1 MAKSDFLSRTRLFL
15 EVLNEESLNQA
26 AESLGKSTP
35 QVSREIAKLEQELHV
50 KLFTRLPTG
59 IRVTR
64 EGAKFAEQILPLIE
78 RFDTLEESLI
88 RETDQE
94 INLFLPITEGTE
106 LFQKWI
112 ARFAEANPD
121 VRVNSRIRDPNA
133 GQNGGY
139 FNYQVVLEREPA
151 DDTLVA
157 VRICSVPLVCVA
169 APAYLAKAGTPES
182 PEDLLRHLIRVSSR
196 EMELPVTLHETGTG
210 RSYTV
215 PTGHAGDS
223 GLVLALKNRVLEGGG
238 IGIAVPRYLVESELE
253 TGDLIEVLPDWQIE
267 PEVMWLLR
275 PQSRFPSDAAAFA
288 FNEAVTPH
296 AAEFGMSIPSLGVL
310 AAFAG
315 AFGRQAS
322 PLCGGLILVAG
333 IAGVNPMDI
342 VRRTA
347 PVMVILLVCLYIV
360 S

>member
-35 QVSREIAKLEQELHV
+35 QVSREIAKLEQV

-121 VRVNSRIRDPNA
+121 VRVNSRIRDPIRWCL
-133 GQNGGY
+133 NG
-139 FNYQVVLEREPA
+139 N
-151 DDTLVA
+151 
-157 VRICSVPLVCVA
+157 PLM
-169 APAYLAKAGTPES
+169 TPWS
-182 PEDLLRHLIRVSSR
+182 P
-196 EMELPVTLHETGTG
+196 
-210 RSYTV
+210 
-215 PTGHAGDS
+215 
-223 GLVLALKNRVLEGGG
+223 
-238 IGIAVPRYLVESELE
+238 
-253 TGDLIEVLPDWQIE
+253 
-267 PEVMWLLR
+267 
-275 PQSRFPSDAAAFA
+275 
-288 FNEAVTPH
+288 
-296 AAEFGMSIPSLGVL
+296 
-310 AAFAG
+310 
-315 AFGRQAS
+315 
-322 PLCGGLILVAG
+322 
-333 IAGVNPMDI
+333 
-342 VRRTA
+342 
-347 PVMVILLVCLYIV
+347 
-360 S
+360 

>member
-112 ARFAEANPD
+112 ARFAEVNPD

-133 GQNGGY
+133 G
-139 FNYQVVLEREPA
+139 
-151 DDTLVA
+151 T
-157 VRICSVPLVCVA
+157 
-169 APAYLAKAGTPES
+169 AGTSIIRWCLNGNPLMTPWS
-182 PEDLLRHLIRVSSR
+182 P
-196 EMELPVTLHETGTG
+196 
-210 RSYTV
+210 
-215 PTGHAGDS
+215 
-223 GLVLALKNRVLEGGG
+223 
-238 IGIAVPRYLVESELE
+238 
-253 TGDLIEVLPDWQIE
+253 
-267 PEVMWLLR
+267 
-275 PQSRFPSDAAAFA
+275 
-288 FNEAVTPH
+288 
-296 AAEFGMSIPSLGVL
+296 
-310 AAFAG
+310 
-315 AFGRQAS
+315 
-322 PLCGGLILVAG
+322 
-333 IAGVNPMDI
+333 
-342 VRRTA
+342 
-347 PVMVILLVCLYIV
+347 
-360 S
+360 

>member
-169 APAYLAKAGTPES
+169 APAYLAKAGTPKS

-253 TGDLIEVLPDWQIE
+253 TSDLIEVLPDWQIE

-275 PQSRFPSDAAAFA
+275 PQSRFPSDAGQKLARWFRK
-288 FNEAVTPH
+288 EAS
-296 AAEFGMSIPSLGVL
+296 ENPSLTVSERL
-310 AAFAG
+310 NV
-315 AFGRQAS
+315 FGKPA
-322 PLCGGLILVAG
+322 PTDLL
-333 IAGVNPMDI
+333 
-342 VRRTA
+342 RRD
-347 PVMVILLVCLYIV
+347 L
-360 S
+360 